1 MKEINGF
8 ILSDDLTVI
17 IDYKGNEK
25 EVILPKGVKEI
36 SQYAL
41 MDKGFTKVTLNE
53 ELEVIGFRG
62 LQGNNIEEIILP
74 MNVNEVGSCAFNVC
88 YNLKKITILNPKT
101 SFIVDCFD
109 HCYEITD
116 IYFNG
121 TYEEMKKAFYDEDE
135 ESWIYLS
142 SDNVKIHLNDGASIK
157 EFEK

>member
-8 ILSDDLTVI
+8 ILSDDLTII
-17 IDYKGNEK
+17 IDYKGGEK

-41 MDKGFTKVTLNE
+41 MDKGFTKITLND
-53 ELEVIGFRG
+53 ELEVIGFRA
-62 LQGNNIEEIILP
+62 LQGNDIEEIILP
-74 MNVNEVGSCAFNVC
+74 KKVIEVGSCAFNVC
-88 YNLKKITILNPKT
+88 YNLKKITILNPKA
-101 SFIVDCFD
+101 SFVVDCFD

-142 SDNVKIHLNDGASIK
+142 SDNVKIHLKDGNIIIFS
-157 EFEK
+157 EQ